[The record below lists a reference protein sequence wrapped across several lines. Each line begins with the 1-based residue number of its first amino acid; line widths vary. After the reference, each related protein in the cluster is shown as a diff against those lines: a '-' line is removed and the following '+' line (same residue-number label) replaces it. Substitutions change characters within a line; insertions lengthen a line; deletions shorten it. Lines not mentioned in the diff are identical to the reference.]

1 MAKYIRIPSNKNLS
15 NMPTKQST
23 PRGFIIFSAS
33 IIVVIGILCIINYS
47 ISSTLNWSIYP
58 ISALFMVWFVVAPA
72 IGLPRYKLLGSYIGL
87 SITLVPFL
95 YIVAYLSSDGEW
107 FWPLAFPLG
116 LCLLGSIGIFFIL
129 ITQLNN
135 KWYLVAAAFFL
146 FGVLLNFISAAII
159 SHYLGEQNIPE
170 QMINHITIAVCLLAS
185 LLFVLIGF
193 QKTKK
198 SK

>member
-1 MAKYIRIPSNKNLS
+1 MAKFIRTPLNKLHT
-15 NMPTKQST
+15 NMPTNQST

-87 SITLVPFL
+87 SISLVPFL
-95 YIVAYLSSDGEW
+95 YKVAYLSSDGEW
-107 FWPLAFPLG
+107 FWPLAFPLA
-116 LCLLGSIGIFFIL
+116 LSLLGSIGIFFIL

-135 KWYLVAAAFFL
+135 KWYLGAAAFFL

-159 SHYLGEQNIPE
+159 SHYLGDQNIPE
-170 QMINHITIAVCLLAS
+170 QISNRITMFICLIASV
-185 LLFVLIGF
+185 LFVLIGL

-198 SK
+198 